1 MPGPYFPNSS
11 WTAFVYRGAPY
22 SLDHLNEY
30 EFTAVDTDK
39 IARKIAVTFA
49 DHCFTRDPQ
58 PGDDPALVYPASDRH
73 PGHFCFERY
82 QLSIGLVGHIAFAAA
97 GKVWTVDGGNF
108 AALSVIDQ
116 SGRTVFYGIVFSL
129 DRVSGLPVDLHMRV
143 KTAYPMD
150 DGITTF
156 GSVRFRHLVALRMKN
171 RRPGRIAGE
180 RRRVPRV

>member
-1 MPGPYFPNSS
+1 MAGPYFPNSS
-11 WTAFVYRGAPY
+11 WTAFVYQGVHY

-30 EFTAVDTDK
+30 EFTVVDTDK
-39 IARKIAVTFA
+39 IERKIAVTFA
-49 DHCFTRDPQ
+49 DHCFTRDPE
-58 PGDDPALVYPASDRH
+58 PGDDSALVYPYSDRQ

-82 QLSIGLVGHIAFAAA
+82 QLSKRLVDHIAYAAA

-108 AALSVIDQ
+108 AALPVLDQ
-116 SGRTVFYGIVFSL
+116 SGRTVLYGIIFGL

-150 DGITTF
+150 DDITTF

-171 RRPGRIAGE
+171 KKPGRIAGE